1 MSLTPKIYKTIQKN
15 LLIPPNSTLLVAV
28 SGGVDSLVLLHILR
42 ELRPLLRC
50 ELHVATLDHGLRGQA
65 GADDAAFVVAQC
77 NAWAIPVTSAT
88 ADVPTLATD
97 QQLGIEAAARQ
108 ARYDFLAWT
117 ARQIQTPWIVVA
129 HHADDQAETILMHL
143 IRGSGTQGLSG
154 MRWQLPLTDHPG
166 LILLRP
172 LLTTSR
178 QEIESYSQQHG
189 LQPRSDATNQDTAY
203 LRNRLRLEILPAL
216 RQINPAIHRAL
227 LHLADNAATDT
238 DYISQQLQH
247 IISDSVTT
255 RLPTSLEIEREVFRQ
270 LHPALQRHF
279 LYWAAQTLNLPDLTY
294 DHILHA
300 LTVANQ
306 GQPGARALLPA
317 DRQLRVGYD
326 QLSIESQSAAPSPPD
341 MGPLLPSNFET
352 YLSFPGIHALTGTQW
367 SVRLETVPTA
377 PNAQALAAQPDA
389 IISLRT
395 RRPGD
400 RFAPAGLHGQTQKLS
415 RWLVNHKIPRE
426 WRDFIPLLIINGQ
439 IAAFYVN
446 TKWILSH
453 HHALQT
459 PEQAAIYVSFHES
472 HN

>member
-50 ELHVATLDHGLRGQA
+50 ALHVATLDHGLRGQA
-65 GADDAAFVVAQC
+65 GADDAAFVVDVCQ
-77 NAWAIPVTSAT
+77 AWDIPVTSGT
-88 ADVPTLATD
+88 ADVPALAAQ

-108 ARYDFLAWT
+108 ARYAFLADT
-117 ARQIQTPWIVVA
+117 ARQINSTRIVVA

-154 MRWQLPLTDHPG
+154 MRWQLPLPGHPG
-166 LILLRP
+166 LTLLRP

-178 QEIESYSQQHG
+178 QEIEAYSQQHG

-227 LHLADNAATDT
+227 LHMADNAAADT
-238 DYISQQLQH
+238 HYISQQLQH
-247 IISDSVTT
+247 IISDSVTS
-255 RLPTSLEIEREVFRQ
+255 RLPASVEIERDVFRH

-279 LYWAAQTLNLPDLTY
+279 LYWAAQTLNLPDLTH

-300 LTVANQ
+300 LMVANQ

-317 DRQLRVGYD
+317 GRQLRVGYD
-326 QLSIESQSAAPSPPD
+326 QLYIESQSAAPAPPD

-352 YLSFPGIHALTGTQW
+352 YLSFPGIHPLTGTQW
-367 SVRLETVPTA
+367 SVQVEAAPTA
-377 PNAQALAAQPDA
+377 ANAQGLAAEPDA

-400 RFAPAGLHGQTQKLS
+400 RFTPVGLHGQTQKLS

-426 WRDFIPLLIINGQ
+426 WRDFIPILVINGQ

-446 TKWILSH
+446 SKWIISQKH
-453 HHALQT
+453 VLQT
-459 PEQAAIYVSFHES
+459 PAQPAIYVSFHES